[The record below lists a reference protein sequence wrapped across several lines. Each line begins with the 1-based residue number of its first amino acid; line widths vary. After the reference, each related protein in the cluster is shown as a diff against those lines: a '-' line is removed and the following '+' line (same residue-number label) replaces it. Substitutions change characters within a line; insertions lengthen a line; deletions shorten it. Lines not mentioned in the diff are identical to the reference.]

1 MKQGATMSHT
11 LLKFLPLRSAAWL
24 ALPAV
29 AAALALS
36 GCGSK
41 PSGVVTECA
50 FPDSPSDPAPL
61 WICDAPV
68 DGVAVGAMGS
78 FEKSGAGVAFMRDQA
93 TASARLRLA
102 QNMSTYVTGMIKQFA
117 ETTGAV
123 GKETVDRT
131 NTSVT
136 KQVTAETL
144 AGSKVFRSATSPK
157 GTFYVYVGLDEA
169 SAKAAAQKTI
179 RSSMNNDQALWQQF
193 RASKSQD
200 ELAAEIV
207 KQKQ

>member
-1 MKQGATMSHT
+1 MTHPMQASRK
-11 LLKFLPLRSAAWL
+11 AWL
-24 ALPAV
+24 VTATL
-29 AAALALS
+29 ALAATLA

-41 PSGVVTECA
+41 PSQAITECGY
-50 FPDSPSDPAPL
+50 PDSPQDPAPL

-102 QNMSTYVTGMIKQFA
+102 QNMNTYVTGMIKQFA

-136 KQVTAETL
+136 KQITAENIT
-144 AGSKVFRSATSPK
+144 GSKVFRSATSPK
-157 GTFYVYVGLDEA
+157 GTFYVYVGLDA
-169 SAKAAAQKTI
+169 TTAAANAQKAIQT
-179 RSSMNNDQALWQQF
+179 SMKNDQAAWQKWQ
-193 RASKSQD
+193 AKQGQD
-200 ELAAEIV
+200 ELAADIV
-207 KQKQ
+207 KMKQ